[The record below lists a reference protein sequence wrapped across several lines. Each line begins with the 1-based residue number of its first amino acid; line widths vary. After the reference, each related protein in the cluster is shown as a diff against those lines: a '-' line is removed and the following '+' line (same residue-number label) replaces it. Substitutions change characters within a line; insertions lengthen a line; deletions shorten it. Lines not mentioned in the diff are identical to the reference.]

1 MLTSKIIHSL
11 TAAATVSIIMAT
23 VYVVVQ
29 QNYRTSANDPQI
41 QMAQYLKERLEQG
54 KSIEH
59 LLPPDSIDLKK
70 SLQVYTTFFDGSG
83 KPVSTTAY
91 LNNTIPSFPAVY
103 WILQKIIEKKGLP
116 GSLSK
121 AYAWLLLSAR

>member
-91 LNNTIPSFPAVY
+91 LNNTMPQFSGGVLDFP
-103 WILQKIIEKKGLP
+103 
-116 GSLSK
+116 
-121 AYAWLLLSAR
+121 